1 MHQDLARYQLA
12 RRIMLG
18 VAALAIVAATFPW
31 NGIARA
37 AGTFRMLKGSE
48 IRATLAG
55 MELTDE
61 VHWAYVFARSGTLTI
76 YSMSR
81 KIAGRWSVQQD
92 QLCLDQ
98 AADDQRC
105 YEVWRSGK
113 TFQLRQPGLDIYD
126 EGILQRPLRR
136 N

>member
-92 QLCLDQ
+92 QLL
-98 AADDQRC
+98 
-105 YEVWRSGK
+105 S
-113 TFQLRQPGLDIYD
+113 LIH
-126 EGILQRPLRR
+126 I
-136 N
+136 